1 MFLLDTAIVSEI
13 RKKKPDAGVLR
24 CVSKQKADRLF
35 LNVVTL
41 GEIERGIEKRRKAN
55 PGLTDG
61 LVAWLESMTRL
72 YADRV
77 LPVTPGRA
85 RRWGR
90 ISAQLGHDGA
100 DLLIA
105 ATAPVHGLTVATRN
119 SGHFVPA
126 GVTVINPFM
135 GMSGALS
142 SKSGARINRPQDRV
156 ALYSSRHRFRLS
168 QP

>member
-1 MFLLDTAIVSEI
+1 MFLLDTVVVSEI

-77 LPVTPGRA
+77 LPVTPGIA
-85 RRWGR
+85 RRWGPNLR
-90 ISAQLGHDGA
+90 TI
-100 DLLIA
+100 
-105 ATAPVHGLTVATRN
+105 
-119 SGHFVPA
+119 
-126 GVTVINPFM
+126 
-135 GMSGALS
+135 
-142 SKSGARINRPQDRV
+142 GARRRRSVNRRNGARAWPHRGNPQ
-156 ALYSSRHRFRLS
+156 
-168 QP
+168 